1 MASKVTGAARIEAAL
16 REVIPKIKSADN
28 MRKIGEQACAMIKL
42 RTRLGSGVEG
52 NGKDK
57 AKLKPLTK
65 STIEQR
71 KGNLAFYV
79 GPSGTPIPYKPDANG
94 AKVKL
99 HSDTSPS
106 KSNLTRTGQ
115 LLDSE
120 QVTSVGYGKV
130 EVGPKGARY
139 DGKASNEQVGEWVS
153 KAGRAYNYLSKVEVK
168 RLQDGI
174 KKQLRD
180 LLKRV
185 LTK

>member
-1 MASKVTGAARIEAAL
+1 MAAKVTGAKRIREAL
-16 REVIPKIKSADN
+16 DKLIPQIKAPEN
-28 MRKIGEQACAMIKL
+28 MRKIGEQAAAMIKL
-42 RTRLGSGVEG
+42 RTRLGSGVAT
-52 NGKDK
+52 NGADK
-57 AKLKPLTK
+57 QKLKPLAK
-65 STIEQR
+65 STIEVR
-71 KGNLAFYV
+71 KGNLAFYRNAK
-79 GPSGTPIPYKPDANG
+79 GQSIPFTPDDNG

-99 HSDTSPS
+99 SDQTSPS

-120 QVTSVGYGKV
+120 GVTKVGYGTV
-130 EVGPKGARY
+130 AIGPHGPRHDSKL
-139 DGKASNEQVGEWVS
+139 SNEQVAEHVTRG
-153 KAGRAYNYLSKVEVK
+153 GRPFNNLSKVEVK